1 VCVVKEYT
9 MEAGLLSFSGIWGE
23 AVLLLGFLGTIL
35 PLLLAIAYFTL
46 VERKIRA
53 GIQRRQGPNVV
64 GVYGLL
70 QALADGLKL
79 FLKET
84 IIPTSANSVRF
95 VLAPRVLFSLR
106 LVGWAVIPVG
116 SGRVFADVNL
126 GVLYLFAVSALS
138 VYGIIRAGWASN
150 SKYAFLGSLRSA
162 AQRVSYEVSIGFTRV
177 TVLLCAGSLNLT
189 EIVES
194 QKNVWYVLPLLPSF
208 LRFFISAVAET
219 SRHPFDLPEAEAE
232 LVSGYNVEYSGRG
245 FALFFLGE
253 TGNRLLRCATRT
265 ILFFGGWLSP
275 LGVETGVLTGPL
287 WFGLKATLFVR
298 LFCWLRAAYPRYRYD
313 QLRRLGWKVLL
324 PRSLGWLLATA
335 GILRGL
341 DGLLVT

>member
-1 VCVVKEYT
+1 
-9 MEAGLLSFSGIWGE
+9 M
-23 AVLLLGFLGTIL
+23 
-35 PLLLAIAYFTL
+35 
-46 VERKIRA
+46 A

-64 GVYGLL
+64 GVFGLF

-79 FLKET
+79 FLKEV

-95 VLAPRVLFSLR
+95 VLAPMILFTLR

-116 SGRVFADVNL
+116 EGRVFSDVNL

-138 VYGIIRAGWASN
+138 VYGIIRAGWSSN
-150 SKYAFLGSLRSA
+150 SKYAFLGSLRST

-189 EIVES
+189 EIVKS
-194 QKNVWYVLPLLPSF
+194 QEGIWYVFPLLPSF

-253 TGNRLLRCATRT
+253 TGNRLLRCSVRT
-265 ILFFGGWLSP
+265 ILFFGGWLAPFSWLNIHDL
-275 LGVETGVLTGPL
+275 LGPF
-287 WFGLKATLFVR
+287 WFGLKVVFFVL

-324 PRSLGWLLATA
+324 PRSLGWLLFTS
-335 GILRGL
+335 GILRGF
-341 DGLLVT
+341 DALV